1 MSKVILT
8 AQNINYELHEKAIL
22 RGVTVSIKEKGRVG
36 LVGKNG
42 AGKSTFL
49 KILAGKL
56 KPTEG
61 SVISKKSSHYLP
73 QMDFSLFKSEKTV
86 ENYITKEGGNWPLVN
101 AALHRWFKTPIQSD
115 RIINTLSGGEIVKL
129 HLAIVHSKDPKLLL
143 LDEPT
148 NHLDLEGVE
157 ILRQF
162 LKGFAGAVVIIS
174 HDPFFLDST
183 INHIW
188 EISNGSLQQYGGNY
202 SDYIER
208 KKVERGAKEREYETA
223 RKELRKIKRS
233 VQTEQKRSAQSRKK
247 GERKVREGSMSAIE
261 KGYLKNKAS
270 ATAGKKDAQL
280 KESLEASEEKTTFL
294 RGKKTPKTRLSLS
307 QSTQSDKRTLIRV
320 EGGQL
325 KIEEKTFIKDID
337 FQILYGDRFVFVGK
351 NGVGKS
357 SLVKAL
363 FSDENIPDL
372 DGKVYRSPNLNAVY
386 VDQKYQI
393 IDPNLSLF
401 ENVNKCNAN
410 LSEAEV
416 REQLSRF
423 MFFNAEDVNKKGE
436 VLSGGEAA
444 RLTLAMVTAK
454 PVDLLILDE
463 PTNNLDL
470 ETLDAIT
477 NALGDFPGSVIVISH
492 NTYFLQQLEI
502 ERTYIINNQRIL
514 QMHSSPLEPDEFHNE
529 ILDSIKI

>member
-1 MSKVILT
+1 M
-8 AQNINYELHEKAIL
+8 
-22 RGVTVSIKEKGRVG
+22 
-36 LVGKNG
+36 
-42 AGKSTFL
+42 
-49 KILAGKL
+49 
-56 KPTEG
+56 
-61 SVISKKSSHYLP
+61 
-73 QMDFSLFKSEKTV
+73 
-86 ENYITKEGGNWPLVN
+86 
-101 AALHRWFKTPIQSD
+101 
-115 RIINTLSGGEIVKL
+115 SGGEIVKL

-325 KIEEKTFIKDID
+325 KIEEKTFIKDI
-337 FQILYGDRFVFVGK
+337 L
-351 NGVGKS
+351 
-357 SLVKAL
+357 
-363 FSDENIPDL
+363 
-372 DGKVYRSPNLNAVY
+372 
-386 VDQKYQI
+386 
-393 IDPNLSLF
+393 
-401 ENVNKCNAN
+401 
-410 LSEAEV
+410 
-416 REQLSRF
+416 
-423 MFFNAEDVNKKGE
+423 
-436 VLSGGEAA
+436 
-444 RLTLAMVTAK
+444 
-454 PVDLLILDE
+454 
-463 PTNNLDL
+463 
-470 ETLDAIT
+470 
-477 NALGDFPGSVIVISH
+477 
-492 NTYFLQQLEI
+492 
-502 ERTYIINNQRIL
+502 
-514 QMHSSPLEPDEFHNE
+514 
-529 ILDSIKI
+529 